1 MNIKLIIPARYHSTR
16 FPGKPLVN
24 LKGKSMIRRV
34 WDRAKLGF
42 NKKNIYIAT
51 DSKKILNH
59 CLEFTMNT
67 ILTSDKCLTGTDRV
81 AECARKIDA
90 DVFVNIQ
97 GDEPLISPYDIKR
110 LINQIKKNPDTV
122 FNFMKKIESDLE
134 YKSKD
139 IPKVITDRKNNLLFM
154 SRLPVPISDNYKQ
167 AYKQVCIY
175 SFPKKILKFYGLN
188 KKKTKN
194 EVLENIEILRLLD
207 NGVNVKMIK
216 TVNKSYAIDRKEDI
230 KKVLKLIT

>member
-67 ILTSDKCLTGTDRV
+67 ILTSDKCLTGTDGWLNV
-81 AECARKIDA
+81 RKIDA

-97 GDEPLISPYDIKR
+97 GD
-110 LINQIKKNPDTV
+110 NH
-122 FNFMKKIESDLE
+122 
-134 YKSKD
+134 
-139 IPKVITDRKNNLLFM
+139 
-154 SRLPVPISDNYKQ
+154 
-167 AYKQVCIY
+167 
-175 SFPKKILKFYGLN
+175 
-188 KKKTKN
+188 
-194 EVLENIEILRLLD
+194 
-207 NGVNVKMIK
+207 
-216 TVNKSYAIDRKEDI
+216 
-230 KKVLKLIT
+230 